1 MPLKYGHGQHSGWPP
16 HSVDP
21 IQDTLLPGNHGNQH
35 PKLSLTVLSTKA
47 VRTSLKPVATRT
59 ASVKSGLT
67 NLSNMADGSH
77 IFSTFVTLQCTCGKP
92 GCRTFWEAACEELPP
107 AKGFFSPGKKLKKGG
122 CVSSVFCWVHWLAF
136 SLLNLAYALGS
147 SKFTKRRFKTCYAV
161 GSTSKESPE
170 IIGTNQKKNKCR
182 NLATKT
188 QCTQR
193 LLGQKVR
200 GLTVQSA
207 TNQEPSCIQS
217 FLLPNPPSWELR
229 SAIAMLASTPLP
241 LFEATSAHHQPWWKT
256 HGTKLWNQRPLH
268 RQNPRPAPALV
279 HHQVLREQH
288 RGSCYNSGSD
298 TLPNQIES
306 IELNDGGNVNP
317 ACRIK
322 CHYTTGLTTPP
333 GHRQGPN

>member
-1 MPLKYGHGQHSGWPP
+1 MRFQCFLLGSLACLQLAELGICTWVFQVHQKT
-16 HSVDP
+16 V
-21 IQDTLLPGNHGNQH
+21 QDLFR
-35 PKLSLTVLSTKA
+35 S
-47 VRTSLKPVATRT
+47 
-59 ASVKSGLT
+59 
-67 NLSNMADGSH
+67 
-77 IFSTFVTLQCTCGKP
+77 
-92 GCRTFWEAACEELPP
+92 
-107 AKGFFSPGKKLKKGG
+107 
-122 CVSSVFCWVHWLAF
+122 WVHFQRIPRDHW
-136 SLLNLAYALGS
+136 N
-147 SKFTKRRFKTCYAV
+147 K
-161 GSTSKESPE
+161 PE
-170 IIGTNQKKNKCR
+170 KNKCR

-188 QCTQR
+188 QRTQR

-229 SAIAMLASTPLP
+229 SAIARLASTPLP
-241 LFEATSAHHQPWWKT
+241 LFEATSAHHQPWWNT

-317 ACRIK
+317 ACRTWPHPPDIGKALTNYIIFFKNWTAQYLQSFESFKAFERRQRIDNFKSSTCREFCPCMVFNFVKLIYVYLWFIANVRGTSFEPANIK
-322 CHYTTGLTTPP
+322 QKCSTK
-333 GHRQGPN
+333 N